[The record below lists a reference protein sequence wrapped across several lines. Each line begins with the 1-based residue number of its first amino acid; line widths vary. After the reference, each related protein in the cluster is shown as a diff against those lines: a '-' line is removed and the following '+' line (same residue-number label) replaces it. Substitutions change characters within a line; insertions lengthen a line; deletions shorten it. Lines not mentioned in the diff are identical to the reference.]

1 MSMLPAIPYQPETKA
16 ACPMRLL
23 LPVLAAL
30 LAPALAF
37 AQTGDPVVARVD
49 GVPVYKSDVDR
60 QAAEIAQTMQGA
72 PPSII
77 FRTARERVIDS
88 ILIYGAA
95 EAAQFDQRPEFQRE
109 LVRQRRTLL
118 TQYYMIDYLQTR
130 IDDARIRALY
140 DEAYPGG
147 KGKLEISASHILVA
161 DEDAARAVIA
171 ELDKGGDFA
180 ALAEQHS
187 MGPSKSRGGDLGTF
201 GKGSMVPAFEKATL
215 ALEPG
220 SYTTEPVR
228 TEFGWH
234 VILLHRTERPPAPN
248 FLQVRGPL
256 ARQLSERILQEH
268 LDALRAGVEIEL
280 LNPDGTAE
288 SQ

>member
-1 MSMLPAIPYQPETKA
+1 
-16 ACPMRLL
+16 MRLL
-23 LPVLAAL
+23 LPVLAAV

-49 GVPVYKSDVDR
+49 GVAVYKSDVDR

-72 PPSII
+72 PPSIVY
-77 FRTARERVIDS
+77 RTARERVIDTV
-88 ILIYGAA
+88 LIYAAA

-130 IDDARIRALY
+130 IDDDRIKAIY
-140 DEAYPGG
+140 NETYPDG
-147 KGKLEISASHILVA
+147 KGKLEIRASHILVA
-161 DEDAARAVIA
+161 DEGTARDVIA

-187 MGPSKSRGGDLGTF
+187 IGPSKSRGGDLGAF
-201 GKGSMVPAFEKATL
+201 GKGAMVPAFEKAAL

-220 SYTTEPVR
+220 SYTKAPVKTR
-228 TEFGWH
+228 FGWH
-234 VILLHRTERPPAPN
+234 VILLHGTERPPAPD
-248 FLQVRGPL
+248 FMQVRGPL
-256 ARQLSERILQEH
+256 ARQLSEQILQEH
-268 LDALRAGVEIEL
+268 LQGLRADVQIEL
-280 LNPDGTAE
+280 FNPDGTAE

>member
-1 MSMLPAIPYQPETKA
+1 MSMLPTIPYLPETKA
-16 ACPMRLL
+16 ACSMRLL
-23 LPVLAAL
+23 LLVLAAV

-72 PPSII
+72 PPSMV
-77 FRTARERVIDS
+77 FQTARERVIDS
-88 ILIYGAA
+88 ILIYAAA
-95 EAAQFDQRPEFQRE
+95 EAAKFDQRPDFQRE
-109 LVRQRRTLL
+109 LTRQRRTLL

-130 IDDARIRALY
+130 IDDARMKALY
-140 DEAYPGG
+140 DETYPDG
-147 KGKLEISASHILVA
+147 KGKLEIRASHILVS
-161 DEDAARAVIA
+161 DEAAARAVIA

-187 MGPSKSRGGDLGTF
+187 IGPSKSRGGDLGAF
-201 GKGSMVPAFEKATL
+201 GKGAMIPAFEKAAL

-220 SYTTEPVR
+220 SYTAEPVK

-234 VILLHRTERPPAPN
+234 VILLHGSERPPAPK

-268 LDALRAGVEIEL
+268 LGTLRAGTEIEL